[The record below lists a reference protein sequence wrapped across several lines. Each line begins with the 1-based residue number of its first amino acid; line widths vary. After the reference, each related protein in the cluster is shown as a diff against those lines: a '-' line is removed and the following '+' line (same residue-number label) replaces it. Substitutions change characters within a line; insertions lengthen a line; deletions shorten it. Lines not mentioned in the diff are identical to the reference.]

1 MDFEWD
7 PVKDADNH
15 SKHGVTFKDASTVFG
30 DPLAVTIADP
40 DHSSDEQRF
49 LTVGATAQQR
59 LLIVA
64 HTDRDDRIRII
75 SARPV
80 TSAER
85 RTYEHDG
92 QETDRWNETG
102 VRPHRWR
109 AREVLRAVSARHE
122 HRATRA

>member
-7 PVKDADNH
+7 PAKDADNQA
-15 SKHGVTFKDASTVFG
+15 KHDVTFEDASTVFG

-49 LTVGATAQQR
+49 LTTGMSTQRR

-75 SARPV
+75 NARPV

-92 QETDRWNETG
+92 QDTDR
-102 VRPHRWR
+102 
-109 AREVLRAVSARHE
+109 
-122 HRATRA
+122 